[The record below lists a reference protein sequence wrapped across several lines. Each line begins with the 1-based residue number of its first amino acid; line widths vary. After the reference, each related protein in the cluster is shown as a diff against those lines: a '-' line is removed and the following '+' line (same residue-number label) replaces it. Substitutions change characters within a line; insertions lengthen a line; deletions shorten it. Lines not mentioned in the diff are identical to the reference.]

1 MARAKRAKKK
11 QIAIEASIGN
21 VFEDLGL
28 PDAGERLAKAEFERV
43 IRNIVKDKKWTQRR
57 AADVLGIA
65 PPDVSDLMRGKLA
78 RFSQER
84 LERFLNALG
93 MDVRIQVGPCA
104 AGKRHANVTL
114 NWSSGSRWPSAAFE
128 DVAPHTWSRV
138 TANNEDAKSREDD
151 RFRHDDIVRLV
162 VLLARLQA
170 GPAGV
175 MSVK

>member
-1 MARAKRAKKK
+1 MAKAKRAKEER
-11 QIAIEASIGN
+11 IEIEASSGN

-28 PDAGERLAKAEFERV
+28 PDAGERLAKAELARV

-93 MDVRIQVGPCA
+93 MDVHIRVGPRPT
-104 AGKRHANVTL
+104 GKKQASVTVEL
-114 NWSSGSRWPSAAFE
+114 VAAF
-128 DVAPHTWSRV
+128 
-138 TANNEDAKSREDD
+138 
-151 RFRHDDIVRLV
+151 
-162 VLLARLQA
+162 
-170 GPAGV
+170 
-175 MSVK
+175 